1 MRTIAITNQ
10 KGGCGKTTTTV
21 NLAAAFAQKGLRTL
35 LIDLDPQG
43 HSTLGFGYDPE
54 TLDKTI
60 YHALT
65 NPQISISRVVLGT
78 NIEKLDL
85 APSNILLSGAEI
97 ELAEVLGKE
106 LVLGEQLRMVN
117 NDYDM
122 VVIDCPPSVGLLT
135 LNALVASTDVIVPV
149 QVHYYAVEGLKQL
162 FDTANIIRVHF
173 HPCYVKILGLLLTFV
188 ENRTVFGKQIQ
199 RQMREYFG
207 DLVFKT
213 VIHRTVRLLEAP
225 SAGESVLTYAPESKG
240 AAEHLA
246 LAEEIMHDRP
256 MALEMNNDEVSEEKI
271 NSAKALVDEIS
282 NEKPPDE
289 ETINEELLAVETN
302 SDNSMGEPDGDN
314 RPMAV
319 EVSPEQSSGEH
330 ENNNESL
337 TAQTSGDEPMGEP
350 GDDDRPI
357 AVEVSPEQPSGEHEN
372 IDEPLADQA
381 SGDEPMAEPGGDDS
395 PMAVEVSPE
404 QSSGEHENNDEPLA
418 DQASGD
424 EPMAEQTNDD
434 NPPAVEMNNDMPS
447 TEETNNG

>member
-1 MRTIAITNQ
+1 MRTIAIANQ
-10 KGGCGKTTTTV
+10 KGGCGKTTTSV
-21 NLAAAFAQKGLRTL
+21 NLAAAFARTGLRTL

-43 HSTLGFGYDPE
+43 HATLGFGYDPE

-65 NPQISISRVVLGT
+65 NPQISVSRVVLGT

-85 APSNILLSGAEI
+85 APSNVLLSGAEI

-106 LVLGEQLRMVN
+106 LVLGEQLRIVS

-162 FDTANIIRVHF
+162 FETANIIRVHF

-188 ENRTVFGKQIQ
+188 ENRTVFGRQIQ
-199 RQMREYFG
+199 QQLREYFG
-207 DLVFKT
+207 DLVFET

-240 AAEHLA
+240 ATEYVA
-246 LAEEIMHDRP
+246 LAEEIMHNRP
-256 MALEMNNDEVSEEKI
+256 LALEMNSDEVSEGKI
-271 NSAKALVDEIS
+271 NDAKALVNKIGS
-282 NEKPPDE
+282 EKPMDE
-289 ETINEELLAVETN
+289 EIIDDESLANQAIADEP
-302 SDNSMGEPDGDN
+302 MGEPEGDD

-319 EVSPEQSSGEH
+319 EVSPEQCSGEY
-330 ENNNESL
+330 
-337 TAQTSGDEPMGEP
+337 
-350 GDDDRPI
+350 
-357 AVEVSPEQPSGEHEN
+357 
-372 IDEPLADQA
+372 
-381 SGDEPMAEPGGDDS
+381 
-395 PMAVEVSPE
+395 
-404 QSSGEHENNDEPLA
+404 ENNDEPLA
-418 DQASGD
+418 GQASSD

-434 NPPAVEMNNDMPS
+434 NPSATEMNNEVPS